1 MITVK
6 GKLSEII
13 KPDEINREA
22 ISLNSL
28 INCPITFEG
37 KCIGHI
43 EDFDIKANEWKGYV
57 YNIKTLANFLFPIS
71 KEYEIASIE
80 IIEEN
85 INEKSN

>member
-13 KPDEINREA
+13 KLDEINREA

-43 EDFDIKANEWKGYV
+43 EDFNIKANEWKGYV
-57 YNIKTLANFLFPIS
+57 YDIKTLANLFPIS
-71 KEYEIASIE
+71 KEYKIASIE